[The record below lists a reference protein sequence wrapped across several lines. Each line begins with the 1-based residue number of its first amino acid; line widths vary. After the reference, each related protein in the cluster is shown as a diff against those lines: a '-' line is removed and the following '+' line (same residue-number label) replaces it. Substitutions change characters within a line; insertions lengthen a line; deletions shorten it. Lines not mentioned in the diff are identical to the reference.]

1 MCQIEE
7 FNLYIHHQVE
17 DEEKQELSQEQRE
30 KKLLEEEAEESENN
44 GKQEEIFQKSQQI
57 VDTSNRL
64 NSEHKRYK
72 TYSMDYKKKIIQ
84 EVK

>member
-7 FNLYIHHQVE
+7 FNLHIHHQVE
-17 DEEKQELSQEQRE
+17 DEKNQELSQEQRE
-30 KKLLEEEAEESENN
+30 EKHLEEEEESENN

-57 VDTSNRL
+57 VDNSNRL

-72 TYSMDYKKKIIQ
+72 TYCMDYKKKIIQ